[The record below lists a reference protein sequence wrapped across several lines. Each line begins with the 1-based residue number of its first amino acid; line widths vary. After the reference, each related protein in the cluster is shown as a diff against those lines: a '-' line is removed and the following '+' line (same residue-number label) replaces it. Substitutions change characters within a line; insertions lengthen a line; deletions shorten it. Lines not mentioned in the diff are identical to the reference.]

1 MSDTKNVK
9 LGVCQVFYNG
19 VDLGYTQGGVEV
31 TVTTETHKVNVDQ
44 FGKTVVDEIIMSRN
58 VEAKVPLAET
68 TIENMVSIMPGA
80 TLTNTGGTA
89 ASGTITFAASPV
101 GGAAANDTVT
111 VNGVVFTAKASAVAA
126 NEFTIGASSLVTAQN
141 LAAVLNAYLD
151 PMVSQATYVA
161 SGTTT
166 GIVTATYDVLGT
178 AGNNFT
184 LAKSGTGI
192 SVSAATLSGG
202 ANPSKKKIVVPTGI
216 STSLLNI
223 AKKLVLH
230 PKAKAASDKSEDFVI
245 PLAATAGALNF
256 AYVVD
261 KERIYNTTFSGYPD
275 PSTDTLFLVGD
286 ESATAS

>member
-44 FGKTVVDEIIMSRN
+44 FGKTVIDEIIMSRN

-68 TIENMVSIMPGA
+68 TLENMVRIMPGA
-80 TLTNTGGTA
+80 SMIDTGGVKAT
-89 ASGTITFAASPV
+89 GTVTFSTVPT
-101 GGAAANDTVT
+101 ANDTVT
-111 VNGVVFTAKASAVAA
+111 INGVVFTAKASAVAA
-126 NEFTIGASSLVTAQN
+126 NEFSIGASVSSAAAN
-141 LAAVLNAYLD
+141 LAAAAAAYPD
-151 PMVSQATYVA
+151 PRTAVA
-161 SGTTT
+161 SYSTNLGVVTVSYNVSGT
-166 GIVTATYDVLGT
+166 V
-178 AGNNFT
+178 GNAFT
-184 LAKSGTGI
+184 LAKSGASTT
-192 SVSAATLSGG
+192 VSGAVLSGG
-202 ANPSKKKIVVPTGI
+202 VDSTKKKITVPTGI

-230 PKAKAASDKSEDFVI
+230 PKAKGAADRSEDFVI

-261 KERIYNTTFSGYPD
+261 KERIYNTTFMGYPD
-275 PSTDTLFLVGD
+275 PSNDTLFVVGD
-286 ESATAS
+286 ESAA